1 MAPSMAII
9 LAVLSLCVSR
19 LRQPVQ
25 CLIHPFAIL
34 SSMIPMWLIEES
46 YHMLVFVLFTLYR
59 ESAWP
64 RVERA
69 LLGVNIAVAHYLF
82 AVIVDG
88 PSFL

>member
-1 MAPSMAII
+1 
-9 LAVLSLCVSR
+9 
-19 LRQPVQ
+19 
-25 CLIHPFAIL
+25 
-34 SSMIPMWLIEES
+34 
-46 YHMLVFVLFTLYR
+46 MLVFVLFTLYR